1 MLLSEMIK
9 KCQELEI
16 LHGDLEIAILDGF
29 NGGGVPRTINSPPR
43 VFDTS
48 KPCNYFCEDDD
59 DDIFFMKCYSI
70 LSLPLTPSILYIHL
84 HSNSIKNS
92 I

>member
-16 LHGDLEIAILDGF
+16 LHGDLEIAISDGF

-48 KPCNYFCEDDD
+48 KPCNYFSEEDDN
-59 DDIFFMKCYSI
+59 I
-70 LSLPLTPSILYIHL
+70 LSDTNTKSGKIIIMGYG
-84 HSNSIKNS
+84 SY
-92 I
+92 

>member
-16 LHGDLEIAILDGF
+16 LYGDLEITILDGF

-48 KPCNYFCEDDD
+48 EPCNYFCEDDN
-59 DDIFFMKCYSI
+59 DILGDINTKSGKIIIMGYGS
-70 LSLPLTPSILYIHL
+70 Y
-84 HSNSIKNS
+84 
-92 I
+92 

>member
-16 LHGDLEIAILDGF
+16 LQGDLEIAILEGF
-29 NGGGVPRTINSPPR
+29 NGGGVPRTINSLPR

-59 DDIFFMKCYSI
+59 DILGDINTKSGKIIIMGYGS
-70 LSLPLTPSILYIHL
+70 Y
-84 HSNSIKNS
+84 
-92 I
+92 